1 MRPRRQPP
9 DSGKVPAIASS
20 STHVVILAAGR
31 GSRLGVLGSE
41 TPKWLLEVGG
51 EVLAERQ
58 LDAVSRAGGHVASVR
73 VVTGHA
79 AEAIER
85 FLAER
90 SDGATTIHNVDYAR
104 LNNWYS
110 VLLALRAV
118 EDPDAR
124 VVVIN
129 GDLFAESSAMGS
141 FLEACATTE
150 AEALIAVDLERP
162 LTDESMKV
170 EVRPDGTLDRIGKV
184 GVDDPA
190 GEYVGMLM
198 ARGSALVRL
207 RDALDAFVGR
217 PESVDEWYEGA
228 VGRTAAE
235 GLAWVVWP
243 MPSGRWVEIDDDDD
257 LAAAME
263 LVPS

>member
-1 MRPRRQPP
+1 M
-9 DSGKVPAIASS
+9 
-20 STHVVILAAGR
+20 
-31 GSRLGVLGSE
+31 
-41 TPKWLLEVGG
+41 
-51 EVLAERQ
+51 LAERQ
-58 LDAVSRAGGHVASVR
+58 LEAIERAGDGVASVR

-90 SDGATTIHNVDYAR
+90 PDGAATLHNVDYAR

-110 VLLALRAV
+110 VLLPLRAV

-129 GDLFAESSAMGS
+129 GDLFAETAVMAA
-141 FLEACATTE
+141 FLEACAATE

-170 EVRPDGTLDRIGKV
+170 EVRPDGTLDRIGKL
-184 GVDDPA
+184 GIDDPV

-198 ARGSALVRL
+198 ARGSALARL
-207 RDALDAFVGR
+207 REALEGFVGR
-217 PESVDEWYEGA
+217 PEAVDEWYEGA
-228 VGRTAAE
+228 VGSTAAA
-235 GLAWVVWP
+235 GVAWVVWP

-263 LVPS
+263 LAPS

>member
-1 MRPRRQPP
+1 M
-9 DSGKVPAIASS
+9 
-20 STHVVILAAGR
+20 
-31 GSRLGVLGSE
+31 
-41 TPKWLLEVGG
+41 
-51 EVLAERQ
+51 LAERQ
-58 LDAVSRAGGHVASVR
+58 LEAVSSAADPVASVR

-85 FLAER
+85 FVAER
-90 SDGATTIHNVDYAR
+90 RDGATTMHNPEYAR
-104 LNNWYS
+104 LHNWYS
-110 VLLALRAV
+110 VPLPLRGV

-129 GDLFAESSAMGS
+129 GDLFAETAAIAE
-141 FLEACATTE
+141 FLDACAATE

-184 GVDDPA
+184 GIDDPV

-198 ARGSALVRL
+198 ARGSALGRL
-207 RDALDAFVGR
+207 RDALEAFVGR
-217 PESVDEWYEGA
+217 AEAVDEWYEGA
-228 VGRTAAE
+228 VGRTAAA
-235 GLAWVVWP
+235 GVAWVVWP

-257 LAAAME
+257 LAAAVE

>member
-1 MRPRRQPP
+1 MRHRRQNHQIRV
-9 DSGKVPAIASS
+9 GPAIASS

-31 GSRLGVLGSE
+31 GSRLGALGSG
-41 TPKWLLEVGG
+41 TPKWLLDVGG

-58 LDAVSRAGGHVASVR
+58 LEAVDDAGERVASVR

-90 SDGATTIHNVDYAR
+90 RSGATTIHNVDYAR

-110 VLLALRAV
+110 VLLPLRAV
-118 EDPDAR
+118 CDPDAR
-124 VVVIN
+124 VVIVN
-129 GDLFAESSAMGS
+129 GDLFAETSSMTA

-170 EVRPDGTLDRIGKV
+170 GVRADGTLDRIGKV
-184 GVDDPA
+184 GIDDPV

-198 ARGSALVRL
+198 ARGAALARL
-207 RDALDAFVGR
+207 RDALEAFVGR
-217 PESVDEWYEGA
+217 PDAVDEWYEGA
-228 VGRTAAE
+228 VGRTAAA
-235 GLAWVVWP
+235 GVAWVVWA

-257 LAAAME
+257 LAAAMD

>member
-1 MRPRRQPP
+1 M
-9 DSGKVPAIASS
+9 
-20 STHVVILAAGR
+20 
-31 GSRLGVLGSE
+31 
-41 TPKWLLEVGG
+41 
-51 EVLAERQ
+51 LAERQ
-58 LDAVSRAGGHVASVR
+58 LEAIERAGDSVASVR

-79 AEAIER
+79 AAAIER

-90 SDGATTIHNVDYAR
+90 PDGAATLHNVDYAR

-110 VLLALRAV
+110 VLLPLRAV

-129 GDLFAESSAMGS
+129 GDLFAETPVMAA
-141 FLEACATTE
+141 FLEACAATE

-184 GVDDPA
+184 GIDDPV

-198 ARGSALVRL
+198 ARGSALARL
-207 RDALDAFVGR
+207 REALEGFVGR
-217 PESVDEWYEGA
+217 AEAVDEWYEGA
-228 VGRTAAE
+228 VGRTAAA
-235 GLAWVVWP
+235 GVAWVVWP

-263 LVPS
+263 LAPS